1 MNLIID
7 QGNTATKIGFFEK
20 DNLIRK
26 EIFSKA
32 ETGKIVNWLK
42 ENNFSG
48 ASIIVSSVV
57 EEQLNFNE
65 LNPSNYLELTG
76 ATSVPLSIKYET
88 PETLGKD
95 RLANAVGAWKLN
107 PEKNSLVVDFG
118 TCVKYDLVNFDGTYL
133 GGAISPGLSM
143 RYQALNKFT
152 ARLPLLEP
160 VKENFNLGTN
170 TNSSIHA
177 GVRNGL
183 IHEINGFIDRYSLDF
198 ADLTIFMTGGDL
210 EYFDK
215 AFKNPIFANPDL
227 TLIGLN
233 EILQHNIAHN

>member
-7 QGNTATKIGFFEK
+7 QGNTATKIGFFET
-20 DNLIRK
+20 DELVRK
-26 EIFSKA
+26 ETFKKA
-32 ETGKIVNWLK
+32 DTVKIVNWLK

-48 ASIIVSSVV
+48 ASVIISSVV
-57 EEQLNFNE
+57 EDLLDVSE
-65 LNPSNYLELTG
+65 LYPDNYLELTS
-76 ATSVPLSIKYET
+76 AVAVPLTLKYKT

-107 PEKNSLVVDFG
+107 PGKNSLVIDLG
-118 TCVKYDLVNFDGTYL
+118 TCVKYDLINADGNYL

-152 ARLPLLEP
+152 DRLPLLEP
-160 VKENFNLGTN
+160 VKESSDIGTD
-170 TNSSIHA
+170 TNSSIHT
-177 GVRNGL
+177 GIRTGL
-183 IHEINGFIDRYSLDF
+183 IHEIKGFIDRYSLDF
-198 ADLTIFMTGGDL
+198 TDLTIFMTGGDL
-210 EYFDK
+210 QYFDK

-233 EILQHNIAHN
+233 EILQHNIARN

>member
-20 DNLIRK
+20 DKLIRK
-26 EIFSKA
+26 EIFRKA
-32 ETGKIVNWLK
+32 DTDQIVKWLK

-48 ASIIVSSVV
+48 ASIIVSTVV
-57 EEQLNFNE
+57 EDALNLTE
-65 LNPSNYLELTG
+65 LNPANYFELTG
-76 ATSVPLSIKYET
+76 ATSVPLTIKYKT

-107 PEKNSLVVDFG
+107 PGNNSLVVDFG
-118 TCVKYDLVNFDGTYL
+118 TCVKYDLVNSDGYYL
-133 GGAISPGLSM
+133 GGAISPGYSM
-143 RYQALNKFT
+143 RYLSLNKFT
-152 ARLPLLEP
+152 DRLPLLDP
-160 VKENFNLGTN
+160 VKESSEIGRD

-177 GVRNGL
+177 GVRTGL

-210 EYFDK
+210 DYFDK

-233 EILQHNIAHN
+233 EILQHNIARN